1 MYAPTAIY
9 FKNETQFNPALNKE
23 TTATA
28 ESGTFK
34 EKTEDWSSAP

>member
-1 MYAPTAIY
+1 MYAPTAIC

-23 TTATA
+23 TNGTS

-34 EKTEDWSSAP
+34 EKTEDWSGAS